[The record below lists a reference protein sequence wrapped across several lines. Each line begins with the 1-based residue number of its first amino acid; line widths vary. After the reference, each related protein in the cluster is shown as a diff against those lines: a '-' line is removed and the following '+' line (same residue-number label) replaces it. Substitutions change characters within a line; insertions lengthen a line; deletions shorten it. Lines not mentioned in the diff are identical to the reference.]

1 MSVTPRRHARACG
14 TLATLT
20 LSAGLVLL
28 ATVMPAQASSP
39 GGSKTCVHINGCSA
53 SASSPP
59 TAFAGG
65 PPPIP
70 SHLAVAVATAPRSA
84 ASARNASGQLTTAA
98 HGGRRIRCG
107 GYRLKAP
114 TTYQFELQATESSAS
129 STSSASGAFRVNLHI
144 TYELTEKITNTTA
157 DGVQFCLAA
166 DVGFKTL
173 SGRPAR
179 VGRLPDGTQGH
190 IGLLPPCPQPLPPA
204 ALTKAPCLEPV
215 TTVPDVHSMTG
226 VDVVLKARV
235 PTLVEVATVRGS
247 GDSRGG
253 DPWGG
258 G

>member
-1 MSVTPRRHARACG
+1 MAVTPRRHTRACG

-28 ATVMPAQASSP
+28 ATVMPAQASLP

-53 SASSPP
+53 SASSQP

-65 PPPIP
+65 PPPTP

-84 ASARNASGQLTTAA
+84 ANARHATGQLLTAA

-114 TTYQFELQATESSAS
+114 TTYQFQLQATASSA
-129 STSSASGAFRVNLHI
+129 SSASGAFRVNLYI
-144 TYELTEKITNTTA
+144 TYELAEKITNTTA

-166 DVGFKTL
+166 DFGFKTL

-179 VGRLPDGTQGH
+179 VGRLPDSTQGH

-204 ALTKAPCLEPV
+204 GLTKAPCLEPV
-215 TTVPDVHSMTG
+215 TTVTDVHSTTG

-235 PTLVEVATVRGS
+235 PTLVGVATVRGS

>member
-1 MSVTPRRHARACG
+1 MSVIPRRHARALG

-20 LSAGLVLL
+20 LSASLVLL
-28 ATVMPAQASSP
+28 VAVMPAQASLP
-39 GGSKTCVHINGCSA
+39 GGSKTCVHITGCSA

-59 TAFAGG
+59 RAFAGG
-65 PPPIP
+65 PPPTP
-70 SHLAVAVATAPRSA
+70 SHLTVAVATAPKSA
-84 ASARNASGQLTTAA
+84 ANARHASGRLITAA

-114 TTYQFELQATESSAS
+114 TTFQFQLQATASASSAS
-129 STSSASGAFRVNLHI
+129 SAFRVNLDI

-157 DGVQFCLAA
+157 DGVEFCLAA
-166 DVGFKTL
+166 DFGFRTL

-179 VGRLPDGTQGH
+179 VGRLPDSTQGH

-204 ALTKAPCLEPV
+204 ALTTAPCLEPV
-215 TTVPDVHSMTG
+215 ATVTDEHSTTG

-235 PTLVEVATVRGS
+235 PTLVGVATVRGS